1 MATKFDEFV
10 EKVTKLPTAHKA
22 GIVIA
27 IAGVLTAANFFLLV
41 QPAWDD
47 AARSI
52 KRMRTLENELIQ
64 NQAIANNLQQFR
76 KEKEL
81 LEQQLAKALTE
92 LPENANIDALVES
105 LYALG
110 TDSGL
115 VIVSIEPKA
124 ERKQKFYA
132 EVPMAMSVTGNYH
145 EIAVFFDQISKLKR
159 IINITGIKLGQPSVK
174 NEKVQ
179 LKATYTATAFRFL
192 PPSEVAPTPPANN
205 KKKKR

>member
-22 GIVIA
+22 GIALA
-27 IAGVLTAANFFLLV
+27 IAAVLTGATFFLLV
-41 QPAWDD
+41 QPTWDD
-47 AARSI
+47 TTRSI
-52 KRMRTLENELIQ
+52 KKMRTLENELIQ

-92 LPENANIDALVES
+92 LPEDANVEALVES

-115 VIVSIEPKA
+115 VIQSIEPKG
-124 ERKQKFYA
+124 ERSQKFYA
-132 EVPMAMSVTGNYH
+132 EVPLAMSVTGNYH

-159 IINITGIKLGQPSVK
+159 IINITGIKLSAPAVK
-174 NEKVQ
+174 NEKVN
-179 LKATYTATAFRFL
+179 LKASYTATAFRFL
-192 PPSEVAPTPPANN
+192 PQSAVEAPAATST
-205 KKKKR
+205 KKKKK

>member
-10 EKVTKLPTAHKA
+10 DKVTKLPIAHRV
-22 GIVIA
+22 GIVAA

-41 QPAWDD
+41 QPTWDE

-92 LPENANIDALVES
+92 LPENANIEALVES
-105 LYALG
+105 LYKLG

-115 VIVSIEPKA
+115 VISSIEPKG
-124 ERKQKFYA
+124 ERSQKFYA
-132 EVPMAMSVTGNYH
+132 EVPLSMSVSGNYH
-145 EIAVFFDQISKLKR
+145 EIAVFFDQISKLQR
-159 IINITGIKLGQPSVK
+159 IINITGIKLDSPSLK
-174 NEKVQ
+174 NEKID

-192 PPSEVAPTPPANN
+192 PQASSESEQST
-205 KKKKR
+205 KKKR